1 MGKAFHK
8 PTPSPPHWY
17 WPDSDGCWWC
27 KYRNNQKGCTGCK
40 ILKRIVAEQ
49 KRKQNKNKKLPI
61 DFL

>member
-8 PTPSPPHWY
+8 PTPSPPYWY
-17 WPDSDGCWWC
+17 WYDSDCCWWC
-27 KYRNNQKGCTGCK
+27 KYRNNQKGCTNCK
-40 ILKRIVAEQ
+40 VLKKLAAEQ